1 MRAIFIYL
9 VLAITALLFS
19 NTSYAQTVTDQQQV
33 LYLRRL
39 QLLGKFN
46 TNYSFQ
52 QRNIIA

>member
-1 MRAIFIYL
+1 MRAILIYM

-19 NTSYAQTVTDQQQV
+19 NSSYAQTVTDQQQV

-46 TNYSFQ
+46 TTIVFN
-52 QRNIIA
+52 NVI